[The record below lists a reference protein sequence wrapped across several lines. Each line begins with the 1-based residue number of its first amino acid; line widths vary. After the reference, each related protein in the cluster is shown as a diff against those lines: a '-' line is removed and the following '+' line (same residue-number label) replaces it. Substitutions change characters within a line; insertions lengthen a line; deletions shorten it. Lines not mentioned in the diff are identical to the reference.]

1 MIYLTGDTHS
11 DFRRFTSANFPE
23 QKEMGKE
30 DYVIVCGD
38 FGGLWDGS
46 KEEKHWLDW
55 LDAKPFTTLFVS
67 GNHENYDLLDALPA
81 ESWNGGLVQRI
92 RPSVLHLMRGQ
103 LFTIDGLRVFTMGGA
118 SSHDISDGILDPKA
132 PDFRALKKKL
142 DARHALYR
150 IDHVSWW
157 KRELPDEEEYA
168 QAERTLDSC
177 GREVD
182 LILSHCAPTTIAARV
197 TENAEPDRL
206 TDYFESLSHN
216 CRFRYWF
223 FGHYHDNCVLDG
235 KYVLLYE
242 QIVAL
247 TLPGKTG

>member
-67 GNHENYDLLDALPA
+67 GNHENYDLLDAQPA
-81 ESWNGGLVQRI
+81 ESWNGGLVQRV

-103 LFTIDGLRVFTMGGA
+103 LFTIDGFRVFTMGGA

-132 PDFRALKKKL
+132 PDFRARKK
-142 DARHALYR
+142 
-150 IDHVSWW
+150 SWTQGMRCTESIMSHGG
-157 KRELPDEEEYA
+157 KESCPTRKSMPRPSELWTAADE
-168 QAERTLDSC
+168 R
-177 GREVD
+177 
-182 LILSHCAPTTIAARV
+182 LI
-197 TENAEPDRL
+197 
-206 TDYFESLSHN
+206 
-216 CRFRYWF
+216 
-223 FGHYHDNCVLDG
+223 
-235 KYVLLYE
+235 
-242 QIVAL
+242 
-247 TLPGKTG
+247 